1 MHPSTFSS
9 RFAINL
15 QEDGEAGC
23 DNVAFHFNARQSED
37 TVVRNTKDGGDWQE
51 EERDIPYF
59 PFNEGKTFLIK
70 IEVASSLYRVYVN
83 GKHFINYG
91 HKMDMDKVHYLYL
104 TDGAEYFY
112 LFILFI
118 MKFLPTY
125 IYTNTYM
132 RQGLG
137 LGKAYHCP
145 LPSVLQFTFIMKIN
159 PTMHNNICHIHFIY
173 TIKSTC

>member
-1 MHPSTFSS
+1 MAHFLRYVSTTSKGS
-9 RFAINL
+9 NNYIL
-15 QEDGEAGC
+15 L
-23 DNVAFHFNARQSED
+23 
-37 TVVRNTKDGGDWQE
+37 
-51 EERDIPYF
+51 
-59 PFNEGKTFLIK
+59 KTLIY
-70 IEVASSLYRVYVN
+70 I
-83 GKHFINYG
+83 
-91 HKMDMDKVHYLYL
+91 
-104 TDGAEYFY
+104 
-112 LFILFI
+112 FI

-173 TIKSTC
+173 TKTLIELAVI

>member
-1 MHPSTFSS
+1 M
-9 RFAINL
+9 IDDDE
-15 QEDGEAGC
+15 EDKMIMI
-23 DNVAFHFNARQSED
+23 DHDDED
-37 TVVRNTKDGGDWQE
+37 D
-51 EERDIPYF
+51 
-59 PFNEGKTFLIK
+59 
-70 IEVASSLYRVYVN
+70 
-83 GKHFINYG
+83 
-91 HKMDMDKVHYLYL
+91 
-104 TDGAEYFY
+104 
-112 LFILFI
+112 LFI